1 MQRFAIR
8 KTNSR
13 FMKPDQQTR
22 LRLGSFELDL
32 KTGELSPMGPDSR
45 GRKILLQEQPF
56 RVLRILIE
64 RGGEIA
70 TREEIK
76 RKLWPNDTIVDFDHS
91 INVAIGTL
99 RRALGDS
106 ASQPR
111 YIETVARRG
120 YRLMV
125 SPEWFEAADDP
136 SRDGTDDGPAF
147 QLAAG
152 DLSGKKVSHFR
163 VLEVIGGGGMGMV
176 YKAEDLKLG
185 RRVALKFLPEEMAGD
200 PLSLKRFERE
210 AQTASSLNHPNIC
223 TVFEIEDHQGQPMIV
238 MELLDGETLRDR
250 LAASGSKKMPLDRLL
265 EIAVQTCDGLEAAHT
280 KGIIHRDIK
289 PANIFLTSN
298 GSVKILDFGL
308 AKIVEHEEPGHG
320 RPSEQA
326 QVAETD
332 TTLTRTGA
340 TMGTASYMSPEQVRK
355 EKLDARTD
363 VFSFGLVLYEMA
375 TGQRAF
381 TGDNATGVHQ
391 ALLHQA
397 PIPIRDLNPTVPPAL
412 EAAITKAIQ
421 KDRVQRYPSAADMRV
436 DLELVPTPPRLRH
449 RRIRDWFAITALVLI
464 AAGAA
469 FAYWRYRSRYQ
480 LSSTDTI
487 VIADLTNE
495 TSDAVLDDALNTAL
509 PVELSQTPF
518 LQVLTQ
524 DKVRDTMQRLNH
536 PRDAKVTPAI
546 AREVCL
552 KTNSRAVVTS
562 SIADAGNSFHL
573 LLTGINCQSGKT
585 FAQSEQDVTLRNGIV
600 HALGEAGLQLRGR
613 MGEPEES
620 LRKFGKPLE
629 LATSS
634 SPEALQLLAKAF
646 RQHRSPTD
654 RAATFSM
661 YERAIDIDPS
671 FALAYASAG
680 TLFLA
685 EGNTTQAIA
694 NERKAYELRD
704 RQTGQLKFLA
714 ETLYY
719 AIATGDL
726 EQAFPVYQEWVKTF
740 PLDGVAHNNFAL
752 ELYFLARY
760 DQAAAEAR
768 EAIRLMPMQG
778 VGSYW
783 PLMASTA
790 YANRLDEANVIFA
803 QAQAKKVD
811 SAEMH
816 DLRHMI
822 AFLQHDELAM
832 REELTW
838 LRGSKA
844 GAARQREGEVQAFY
858 GHFVAA
864 RRLLAQQ
871 FEDSAGNAVNPFLL
885 PAFVLDLGLVEDE
898 VGNSSAAERL
908 AKDSTHLRK
917 NRGSEVDLALLL
929 ARSGQI
935 EQAGKLAEEINRESP
950 QDTLVQYYQLP
961 TIRAAIKLHQ
971 KDPVTAIEI
980 LRPAEKYDLAY
991 PDSFNSVYPAYI
1003 RGLAYLQLNQGRQAA
1018 VEFQKLLDHPAIV
1031 GRDVTGA
1038 LAHLQIGRAQA
1049 LMGDNAAA
1057 RKSYRD
1063 FLTLWK
1069 DADPD
1074 LPILRE
1080 AKAEYIK
1087 LQ

>member
-1 MQRFAIR
+1 MACL
-8 KTNSR
+8 
-13 FMKPDQQTR
+13 TR
-22 LRLGSFELDL
+22 
-32 KTGELSPMGPDSR
+32 P
-45 GRKILLQEQPF
+45 I
-56 RVLRILIE
+56 V
-64 RGGEIA
+64 
-70 TREEIK
+70 
-76 RKLWPNDTIVDFDHS
+76 VDFDHS

-106 ASQPR
+106 ASQPK

-125 SPEWFEAADDP
+125 SPEWFEAVDDP
-136 SRDGTDDGPAF
+136 SGDGTHDAPGS
-147 QLAAG
+147 QSAAG
-152 DLSGKKVSHFR
+152 GLIGKKVSHFR
-163 VLEVIGGGGMGMV
+163 VLEVLGGGGMGMV

-185 RRVALKFLPEEMAGD
+185 RRVALKFLPEEMATD

-223 TVFEIEDHQGQPMIV
+223 TIFEIEDHQGQPMIV

-250 LAASGSKKMPLDRLL
+250 LAASESKKMPLDRLL
-265 EIAVQTCDGLEAAHT
+265 EIAVETCNGLEAAHA

-289 PANIFLTSN
+289 PANIFLTRD
-298 GSVKILDFGL
+298 GPVKILDFGL
-308 AKIVEHEEPGHG
+308 AKIVEDESGDEQPGDPG
-320 RPSEQA
+320 APLGAPTEWNSS
-326 QVAETD
+326 
-332 TTLTRTGA
+332 LTRPGA

-363 VFSFGLVLYEMA
+363 LFSFGLVLYEMA
-375 TGQRAF
+375 TGQGAF
-381 TGDNATGVHQ
+381 PGDNAAGVHE

-397 PIPIRDLNPTVPPAL
+397 PIPISDLNPAMPPAL
-412 EAAITKAIQ
+412 VAVIAKAME
-421 KDRVQRYPSAADMRV
+421 KDRKNRYASAADMRLN
-436 DLELVPTPPRLRH
+436 LELIPTPARPRFRS
-449 RRIRDWFAITALVLI
+449 IRKSLATAALVLI
-464 AAGAA
+464 VAGAA
-469 FAYWRYRSRYQ
+469 WVYWRYRSRYQ
-480 LSSTDTI
+480 LSSADTI
-487 VIADLTNE
+487 VIADITNE

-509 PVELSQTPF
+509 PVELAQTPF
-518 LQVLTQ
+518 LQVLAQ
-524 DKVRDTMQRLNH
+524 DKVRETIQRLNH
-536 PRDAKVTPAI
+536 PRDAKVTPEI

-552 KTNSRAVVTS
+552 KTNSKAVVTS

-585 FAQSEQDVTLRNGIV
+585 FARAAQDVNLRNGIV
-600 HALGEAGLQLRGR
+600 HALGEAGLQLRDR

-634 SPEALQLLAKAF
+634 SPEALQLLARGF
-646 RQHRSPTD
+646 RQHRSPAE
-654 RAATFSM
+654 RAATLSF

-671 FALAYASAG
+671 FALAYASVG
-680 TLFLA
+680 TLYLA
-685 EGNTTQAIA
+685 DGNTTQAIA
-694 NERKAYELRD
+694 KEKKAYELRD
-704 RQTGQLKFLA
+704 RLTGQLKFLT

-719 AIATGDL
+719 AIGTGDL

-760 DQAAAEAR
+760 DQAAVEAR

-790 YANRLDEANVIFA
+790 YANRLDEANAIFA

-822 AFLQHDELAM
+822 AFLQNDESAM
-832 REELTW
+832 REELMW
-838 LRGSKA
+838 LRGRKE

-858 GHFVAA
+858 GHFGAE
-864 RRLLAQQ
+864 RRLLRQQ
-871 FEDSAGNAVNPFLL
+871 FEDSAGNAANPFHP
-885 PAFVLDLGLVEDE
+885 PAFVLDLGLQEAE
-898 VGNSSAAERL
+898 VGNIAAAQRL
-908 AKDSTHLRK
+908 GKDSTQLRK
-917 NRGSEVDLALLL
+917 NRSAEVDLALLL

-935 EQAGKLAEEINRESP
+935 EQADKLAEEINRESP

-971 KDPVTAIEI
+971 KDPLTAIKI
-980 LRPAEKYDLAY
+980 LRPAEKYELAY
-991 PDSFNSVYPAYI
+991 PNSFNSVYPAYI
-1003 RGLAYLQLNQGRQAA
+1003 RGLAYLQLSQGRQAA

-1031 GRDVTGA
+1031 GRDVTAA

-1049 LMGDNAAA
+1049 IMGDNAAA
-1057 RKSYRD
+1057 RKSYQD

-1074 LPILRE
+1074 LPILKE
-1080 AKAEYIK
+1080 AKAEYAK
-1087 LQ
+1087 LP